1 MPATGDSPRS
11 LPGSLPDSLIVVGIN
26 HRTSTVSLRDRLFV
40 NDAATPEFL
49 ARLRESGI
57 AQALVLS
64 TCDRVEVQA
73 VHDSL
78 ATAVTAVTG
87 ALAAA
92 ARRDLAEIAEQ
103 FYRLDGEAA
112 LTHIFAVAAALDS
125 QVIGEPQILGQIKA
139 SHRLARDLGGTGPEL
154 DSVLHAAFAAAK
166 RVRRETA
173 IAEGPVSI
181 AAAAG
186 QLARDVHGDLARAT
200 AMVLA
205 GGAEMGEMIVE
216 HLLSLGLGRVLVTA
230 PAARRAEALARRFDC
245 HLVPFDGFAA
255 ALVEADI
262 VIASVGT
269 RRYLIDG
276 EMMASA
282 LRRRRGRPIFLVD
295 AAIPGDVAPEV
306 NRMEEVFLY
315 DLGELEQVA
324 LDGRA
329 TREAA
334 AAAAWEIVGA
344 EVAAFLRGRA
354 ERRAAP
360 AVTQL
365 RDHVE
370 ALRRRVLS
378 EAGGDAERATHLL
391 ARRLLHMP
399 SAVLREIAAEAPA
412 DEREVAERLVRRL
425 FGLPDRSA
433 DDREQA
439 VANDPPGRRK
449 DA

>member
-1 MPATGDSPRS
+1 MPATRDPPQAM
-11 LPGSLPDSLIVVGIN
+11 PGHLVVVGVN

-73 VHDSL
+73 IHDSPAAA
-78 ATAVTAVTG
+78 ATAVTD
-87 ALAAA
+87 ALAAR
-92 ARRDLAEIAEQ
+92 ARHDLADIAEQ
-103 FYRLDGEAA
+103 FYRFEGEAA
-112 LTHIFAVAAALDS
+112 LTHIFAVAASLDS
-125 QVIGEPQILGQIKA
+125 QVIGEPQILGQVKA
-139 SHRLARDLGGTGPEL
+139 SYRLARDLGGTGAEL
-154 DSVLHAAFAAAK
+154 DGVLRAAFVSAK

-186 QLARDVHGDLARAT
+186 QLARDVHGDLTHAT
-200 AMVLA
+200 AMVLG

-216 HLLSLGLGRVLVTA
+216 HLLSLGLGRVLATA
-230 PAARRAEALARRFDC
+230 PAVRRAEALARRLDC
-245 HLVPFDGFAA
+245 HLVPFDGFAVGLA
-255 ALVEADI
+255 EADI

-276 EMMASA
+276 EMIASA

-344 EVAAFLRGRA
+344 EVASFLRGHA

-378 EAGGDAERATHLL
+378 ETDGDAERATRLL
-391 ARRLLHMP
+391 VRRLLHTP
-399 SAVLREIAAEAPA
+399 SAVLREIAAEAPSDA
-412 DEREVAERLVRRL
+412 RESVERLVRRL
-425 FGLPDRSA
+425 FGLSEPSA
-433 DDREQA
+433 DDTEQA
-439 VANDPPGRRK
+439 VADDPPIRRK